1 MISVLAEPPRYSCG
15 RSMRAIE
22 TTPAAS
28 LNVGEEVALV
38 GRAQWET
45 NWTALHM
52 RSVQAWRA
60 HHQQPWQPARKIGL
74 SVFLVTGLPTTFT
87 DQGLT

>member
-1 MISVLAEPPRYSCG
+1 MISVLAEPPRYSDG

-22 TTPAAS
+22 TSPAAS
-28 LNVGEEVALV
+28 LNVGEQVALV

-60 HHQQPWQPARKIGL
+60 HHQQPWQPVRKIWVIRL
-74 SVFLVTGLPTTFT
+74 SGDRSPQAPSLIKA
-87 DQGLT
+87 

>member
-1 MISVLAEPPRYSCG
+1 MGVAWLVPVAHGTEEGMEPDDLLCSRNARPQK
-15 RSMRAIE
+15 
-22 TTPAAS
+22 
-28 LNVGEEVALV
+28 ALV

-60 HHQQPWQPARKIGL
+60 HHQQPWQPVRKIWVIRL
-74 SVFLVTGLPTTFT
+74 SGDRSPQAPSLIKA
-87 DQGLT
+87 